1 VDSRS
6 RREASIDL
14 CVNSNTP
21 SKSPSR
27 TGRQPGASIVAT
39 MASAPIRNASA
50 RACSRLDGP
59 RRLMLSIVAFSEVE
73 QQRQRGLRT
82 YFVENLDVFGEAR
95 DVSYPKLSERDPSE
109 PRPAGSLPGRS
120 TGM

>member
-1 VDSRS
+1 MQAAAYRAYWLLRCSTRPRNVTS
-6 RREASIDL
+6 
-14 CVNSNTP
+14 
-21 SKSPSR
+21 
-27 TGRQPGASIVAT
+27 
-39 MASAPIRNASA
+39 IRNASA

-82 YFVENLDVFGEAR
+82 YFVEDLDVFGEAR